1 MNATYTMK
9 VSELIHN
16 SMDQDQFRVKL
27 DCDIYTFLMSFAGV
41 EHRLDTS
48 RVYEK
53 KYPFHIVKVT
63 VTAPN
68 NKHFAAIYKGLAN
81 IFKEYESHD

>member
-1 MNATYTMK
+1 MNAMYTMK

-27 DCDIYTFLMSFAGV
+27 DCDLYTFLMSFVGV
-41 EHRLDTS
+41 EHCLDTAKI
-48 RVYEK
+48 YDEK
-53 KYPFHIVKVT
+53 YQSHVVKVT
-63 VTAPN
+63 ITAPSN
-68 NKHFAAIYKGLAN
+68 RYFTTIYKGLAK